1 MPDNCVPTLEAAMT
15 EKTEL
20 SPESFWEPGTQI
32 LQQDLWG
39 KRLVTSRPVT
49 VVKDVSEYLAL
60 YTHPNA
66 PYRSGVIRDRYSMPV
81 SQRIDVYME
90 MLDPGL
96 SQLEERMS
104 GDYHVLTLTPPDSW
118 HSAWMFWTA
127 DWKFERWYVNLQAPI
142 RRTSRCILVRDY
154 ALDIAVEP
162 DMSWSW
168 KDVDEFEELIAR
180 GFFTESQ
187 ISSIRAEADRMIRT
201 IENGESPFFDGWEN
215 WRSDAS
221 WPVPEVPD
229 DWCILDC

>member
-1 MPDNCVPTLEAAMT
+1 MN

-39 KRLVTSRPVT
+39 SRLVTSRPVT

-66 PYRSGVIRDRYSMPV
+66 PYRSGVIKDRYSMPV

-90 MLDPGL
+90 MLDPGT
-96 SQLEERMS
+96 SHLEESVS
-104 GDYHVLTLTPPDSW
+104 GDYHVLTLTPPNSW
-118 HSAWMFWTA
+118 HSVWLFWTS
-127 DWKFERWYVNLQAPI
+127 DWRLETYYVNFQAPI
-142 RRTSRCILVRDY
+142 RRTSCCILVRDY

-162 DMSWSW
+162 NMAWSW
-168 KDVDEFEELIAR
+168 KDADEFEELIGR

-187 ISSIRAEADRMIRT
+187 ISSIRTEADRTVRA
-201 IENGESPFFDGWEN
+201 IENRESPFSGAWKD
-215 WRSDAS
+215 WRPDTE

-229 DWCILDC
+229 DWHIMDS

>member
-1 MPDNCVPTLEAAMT
+1 MT

-39 KRLVTSRPVT
+39 SRLVTSRPVT

-66 PYRSGVIRDRYSMPV
+66 PYRSGVIKDRYSMPV

-90 MLDPGL
+90 MLEPGI
-96 SQLEERMS
+96 SQLEESVS
-104 GDYHVLTLTPPDSW
+104 GDYHVLTLTPPDCW
-118 HSAWMFWTA
+118 HSVWLFWTT
-127 DWKFERWYVNLQAPI
+127 DWKLERWYVNLQAPI
-142 RRTSRCILVRDY
+142 RRTPHCILVRDY

-162 DMSWSW
+162 DMSRSW
-168 KDVDEFEELIAR
+168 KDVDEFEELISR

-187 ISSIRAEADRMIRT
+187 ISSIRAEADRMVQA
-201 IENGESPFFDGWEN
+201 IEDKESPFSDGWEN
-215 WRSDAS
+215 WRPNTN
-221 WPVPEVPD
+221 WLVPEVPE
-229 DWCILDC
+229 DWYIFDCQSLTRR